1 MPRDPWVP
9 RLLLDRAVAQV
20 LARAK
25 ARETGLEPVSL
36 MHAER
41 RTVQK
46 DGITVEKIEFWS
58 PLLRPLSGQDV
69 EVRYDAA
76 AADCGRLAE
85 VFVRVGSGA
94 NARYVRCAPRATL
107 QDTMDRDD
115 VRREAQAYQEALRQQ
130 VEQAAEDFAEMVG
143 GAGAAQRQANLHRT
157 RRAQGR
163 PGQQQSGY
171 GAPRPEVE
179 EGVRR
184 HQEEVLNRKVKNR
197 RGRKARPQASSR
209 KRSTSTT
216 AAAAPRADTGW
227 QELAKAA
234 DGRPGGV
241 RRRSA

>member
-1 MPRDPWVP
+1 
-9 RLLLDRAVAQV
+9 VAQV

-25 ARETGLEPVSL
+25 AGNTGLDPVTL
-36 MHAER
+36 MHVAYR
-41 RTVQK
+41 SVQK
-46 DGITVEKIEFWS
+46 DCITIENIEFWS
-58 PLLRPLSGQDV
+58 PTLRPLSGQHV

-76 AADCGRLAE
+76 AENCGRLAE
-85 VFVRVGSGA
+85 VFVRIGSGA
-94 NARYVRCAPRATL
+94 DAQYVRCAPRATM

-115 VRREAQAYQEALRQQ
+115 VRREAQAYQEALREQ

-209 KRSTSTT
+209 KRSTGT
-216 AAAAPRADTGW
+216 ATAAAPRADTGW